1 MGSGLL
7 LLPGELYITKQG
19 DNTAAGK
26 SSAQDPP
33 PRHEITKAPQPCCP
47 LPASGCSHMI
57 GKKTP
62 QPRCRGSVRQ
72 AHRLPTVPREKWR
85 AISIHR
91 VCMAHCAINAV
102 ATALLPILARR
113 WRGVRRAGLKIEA
126 DQAGQVGPRV
136 VFCGLVWA
144 SCDPV
149 LVFSALLRPL
159 RSRTDRAERLSAAS
173 TGCCAAKRHRADGC
187 SATCP
192 VVPCCGGWRTALLF
206 ENQVKLPMTFPG
218 PVPVRFSAVKVSNMK
233 RWGGADVAALQ
244 AVESTVIGVKKPL
257 DRTCE
262 RT

>member
-19 DNTAAGK
+19 DNTAVGK

-85 AISIHR
+85 AIFIHR

-149 LVFSALLRPL
+149 LVFSALMRPL
-159 RSRTDRAERLSAAS
+159 RSRSDRAKRLSAAS
-173 TGCCAAKRHRADGC
+173 AGCCAAKLHRADGC
-187 SATCP
+187 SAACP
-192 VVPCCGGWRTALLF
+192 ILPYCGGCGDERHSVVIRKSS
-206 ENQVKLPMTFPG
+206 QVTDDVPWSGAG
-218 PVPVRFSAVKVSNMK
+218 PVLRSRGIEHEKMGRSGRCRSAGRREHRDWRKE
-233 RWGGADVAALQ
+233 AA
-244 AVESTVIGVKKPL
+244 GPYM
-257 DRTCE
+257 
-262 RT
+262 